1 MSIVCRIC
9 GTEIPIDQDLCPN
22 CGRLKVNFP
31 AILPDKLKNLFDEE
45 KVRYEQDVKDR
56 EEKDLSSTSTEENLR
71 KTVSEQ
77 KQKLKELENQK
88 KEAETKS
95 NELTDQLLAA
105 TNRADAAEETVAE
118 RTKEIQ
124 EIQKEKN
131 ELREQIN
138 ANNVEKPLAFLVM
151 MQGDSISALFGI
163 YEGENSFG
171 YMKSHDRHQQIICN
185 AHVADNHFVIK
196 ATISTDSKGRPRTKF
211 FVTPEDGRIYRSSN
225 QANLISSEVEL
236 EKNECIYIDNV
247 KFTLVVKR
255 K

>member
-1 MSIVCRIC
+1 MNCPIC
-9 GTEIPIDQDLCPN
+9 NKEITLRTMYCEH
-22 CGRLKVNFP
+22 CGFEFH
-31 AILPDKLKNLFDEE
+31 ILPEDVCDA
-45 KVRYEQDVKDR
+45 VRAYEQER
-56 EEKDLSSTSTEENLR
+56 IEKY
-71 KTVSEQ
+71 
-77 KQKLKELENQK
+77 KERMQLMS
-88 KEAETKS
+88 EAENKA

-105 TNRADAAEETVAE
+105 TNRADAAEKTVAE

-138 ANNVEKPLAFLVM
+138 ASNVEKPLAFLVM

-196 ATISTDSKGRPRTKF
+196 ATVSTDSKGRPRTKF
-211 FVTPEDGRIYRSSN
+211 FVTPKDGQIYHSSEH
-225 QANLISSEVEL
+225 ANLISSEVEL
-236 EKNECIYIDNV
+236 EKNECVYIDNV
-247 KFTLVVKR
+247 KFTLVAK
-255 K
+255 KK